1 MTRIVL
7 NVTNVMSGSTG
18 AVLTIPLMK
27 HHQICGI
34 VQRVH
39 IFDYME
45 LCLNLKC
52 VVNIGILLVQL
63 GMFCRNNTIR
73 VIILS
78 DLFCILHHIIKLL
91 I

>member
-7 NVTNVMSGSTG
+7 NVINVMSGSTG

-52 VVNIGILLVQL
+52 VVNIGILLL
-63 GMFCRNNTIR
+63 MFSSSVRH
-73 VIILS
+73 V
-78 DLFCILHHIIKLL
+78 
-91 I
+91 